1 MALQFERQQEENLVQ
16 IQMEDCTLE
25 GNLAVPVHTQAVILF
40 AHGSGSSR
48 LSRRNRFVADYLN
61 GNGLATLLIDL
72 LTSQEE
78 QIDIYTHQI
87 RFNIDLLASRL
98 AQAMDWLKNNPTTS
112 RLQIG
117 LFGSST
123 GAAAALTAAAL
134 RPETVQ
140 AVVSRGGR
148 PDLATQALERVK
160 APVLLLVGG
169 HDIGVIDI
177 NRAKYEELKCEK
189 KLVIVPGATHLFEEP
204 GALEDVSYLA
214 SNWFTRHLSAPQ
226 TVD

>member
-1 MALQFERQQEENLVQ
+1 MALQFEQQQEETLIQ
-16 IQMEDCTLE
+16 IQMEDCALE
-25 GNLAVPVHTQAVILF
+25 GNLAVPVHAHAVVLF

-61 GNGLATLLIDL
+61 RSGLATLLIDL

-87 RFNIDLLASRL
+87 RFNIDLLANRL
-98 AQAMDWLKNNPTTS
+98 VQAMDWLKTNPTTS
-112 RLQIG
+112 KLQIG

-123 GAAAALTAAAL
+123 GAAAALNAAAL
-134 RPETVQ
+134 QPETVH

-148 PDLATQALERVK
+148 PDLATQALEQVK

-169 HDIGVIDI
+169 YDIAVIDI
-177 NRAKYEELKCEK
+177 NRAKYEELRCKK

-204 GALEDVSYLA
+204 GALEDVSYQA
-214 SNWFTRHLSAPQ
+214 SNWFIRHLSGPQ
-226 TVD
+226 AAD